1 MLRFVLHAF
10 SPTAVETW
18 NGTGDE
24 AMAGFSNF
32 VLGLKQLLTIGE
44 ES

>member
-1 MLRFVLHAF
+1 MPRFVLRAF
-10 SPTAVETW
+10 SPTAVESW
-18 NGTGDE
+18 KGTGDE

-32 VLGLKQLLTIGE
+32 VLGLKQLSTIGE